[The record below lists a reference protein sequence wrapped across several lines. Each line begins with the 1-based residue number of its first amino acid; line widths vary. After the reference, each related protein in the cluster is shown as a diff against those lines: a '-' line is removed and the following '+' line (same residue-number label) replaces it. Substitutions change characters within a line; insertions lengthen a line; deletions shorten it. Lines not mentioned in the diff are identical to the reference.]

1 MQLGVHFIDF
11 TLPGEPDTLAR
22 TLSDTARAA
31 ESAGCSKFTVMDHW
45 FQMEFFGSAQDP
57 MLEGYT
63 LLGYLAGL
71 TDTIEL
77 ATLVTGVT
85 YRHPGLLAK
94 IVTTLDVLS
103 QGRAQLGIGAAWY
116 EREHL
121 GLGVPYPPIAE
132 RFERLEEAI
141 QIVLQMW
148 SDNDGPFNGSYYQL
162 AETICR
168 PRPVSFPRPR
178 IMIGGNGE
186 NKTLHLVAKYA
197 DVSNIIPSSVDEA
210 RHKFEVIERH
220 CADLSRDPAEI
231 ERTVL
236 ASFFDVSDKDAFIA
250 TCAQLAALNVTL
262 VEIRAMSDHPAQF
275 VDEFANYV
283 APRLA
288 QI

>member
-11 TLPGEPDTLAR
+11 SLPGEPGTLAG

-31 ESAGCSKFTVMDHW
+31 EAAGCSKFTVMDHW
-45 FQMEFFGSAQDP
+45 FQMEFFATAQDP
-57 MLEGYT
+57 MLEAYT
-63 LLGYLAGL
+63 SLGYLAGL
-71 TDTIEL
+71 TDTMEL

-103 QGRAQLGIGAAWY
+103 NGRAQLGIGAAWY

-121 GLGVPYPPIAE
+121 GLGVPYPPTAE
-132 RFERLEEAI
+132 RFERLEETI
-141 QIVLQMW
+141 QIALQMW
-148 SDNDGPFNGSYYQL
+148 SDDDGPFDGRYYQL
-162 AETICR
+162 AETICQ
-168 PRPVSFPRPR
+168 PRPVSAPRPR
-178 IMIGGNGE
+178 LMIGGNGE
-186 NKTLHLVAKYA
+186 RKTLRLVAKYA

-210 RHKFEVIERH
+210 RHKFEVLDRH
-220 CADLSRDPAEI
+220 CADLERDPGEI

-236 ASFFDVSDKDAFIA
+236 ASFLDLGDKDGFIA
-250 TCAQLAALNVTL
+250 TCERLAALDVQL
-262 VEIRAMSDHPAQF
+262 VEIRAMSDRPAEF
-275 VDEFANYV
+275 VQEFAGYV

>member
-1 MQLGVHFIDF
+1 
-11 TLPGEPDTLAR
+11 
-22 TLSDTARAA
+22 
-31 ESAGCSKFTVMDHW
+31 
-45 FQMEFFGSAQDP
+45 MEFFGKAQDP
-57 MLEGYT
+57 MLEAYT
-63 LLGYLAGL
+63 SLGYLAGL
-71 TDTIEL
+71 TNTMEL

-103 QGRAQLGIGAAWY
+103 GGRAQLGIGAAWY

-121 GLGVPYPPIAE
+121 GLGVQYPPTAE
-132 RFERLEEAI
+132 RFERLEETI

-148 SDNDGPFNGSYYQL
+148 SENDGPFIGRHYQL

-168 PRPVSFPRPR
+168 PSPVSTPRPR

-186 NKTLHLVAKYA
+186 NKTLRLVAKYA

-210 RHKFEVIERH
+210 RHKFEILERH
-220 CADLSRDPAEI
+220 CTDLGRNPEEI

-236 ASFFDVSDKDAFIA
+236 ASFIDVNDKDAFIA
-250 TCAQLAALNVTL
+250 SCEQLAALNVTL
-262 VEIRAMSDHPAQF
+262 IEIRAMSDRPARF
-275 VDEFANYV
+275 IDEFASYV
-283 APRLA
+283 VPRLA